1 MPSKTSIAKRLTVV
15 LFVLVSIISTN
26 WIAYGETALTL
37 RFFSPWDTPE
47 PPPPPP
53 PPDTPTPSIP
63 TVTALGDLNIRSGP
77 GIEYDVVGFM
87 RGGDSALVV
96 GTTAV
101 NWWKIE
107 CPGHITG
114 AECWVSGDPR
124 YSSAKNTENIP
135 WVSVPPTPSPIPAT
149 PTLVPPTP
157 TQTSVPPTQTSMP
170 TSPPLTTTTSSISES
185 PTPDPDTTA
194 NNQISEIDETN
205 SNDDLTSQTIT
216 QEPTSNPIIQPTV
229 EQSPTPNIYYWGV
242 ALVAISFLV
251 LGLAIGLI
259 LRRKS

>member
-1 MPSKTSIAKRLTVV
+1 MPGKTSIAKRLTVV
-15 LFVLVSIISTN
+15 LLVLVSVISTN

-47 PPPPPP
+47 PSSPPPPP
-53 PPDTPTPSIP
+53 ANTPTPSIP
-63 TVTALGDLNIRSGP
+63 SVTALGDLNIRSGP

-87 RGGDSALVV
+87 RRGDSALVV

-107 CPGHITG
+107 CPDHITS

-124 YSSAKNTENIP
+124 YSSAKNTENIL

-149 PTLVPPTP
+149 ATPVSP
-157 TQTSVPPTQTSMP
+157 TQTPVPPAQTSMP
-170 TSPPLTTTTSSISES
+170 TSPLTTTTSSISES
-185 PTPDPDTTA
+185 PTPDSDTTA

-205 SNDDLTSQTIT
+205 SNDDSTSQTIT
-216 QEPTSNPIIQPTV
+216 QEPTSNPTIQPTE